1 VWLSAAEAPAEVE
14 DADGEKAPVAAAAA
28 AAAGAAEAAPAAA
41 AGGAGAAALEL
52 PGANAGGVEAGA
64 KAGEGLR
71 GALTAVYKFTRPH
84 TIRGTILASV
94 MGVARVLSEV
104 VSSGTFSAIA
114 WAQLLP
120 TAAAGMLALLLG
132 NAFIVGINQIYD
144 VDIDRVNKP
153 FLPVAAAELSVRRAW
168 ILVAASAAAG
178 PLIVSRLF
186 SPLIFRLYSFG
197 LVIGGLYR

>member
-1 VWLSAAEAPAEVE
+1 
-14 DADGEKAPVAAAAA
+14 
-28 AAAGAAEAAPAAA
+28 
-41 AGGAGAAALEL
+41 
-52 PGANAGGVEAGA
+52 
-64 KAGEGLR
+64 
-71 GALTAVYKFTRPH
+71 
-84 TIRGTILASV
+84 
-94 MGVARVLSEV
+94 
-104 VSSGTFSAIA
+104 
-114 WAQLLP
+114 
-120 TAAAGMLALLLG
+120 
-132 NAFIVGINQIYD
+132 